1 MLERAWYER
10 RGAAALLEL
19 SLLRQRAD
27 CARARVDAHPRLRA
41 RAQSDTGVGM
51 VLMLQLF
58 TNNKDWILIR
68 AKRMDFVGHFQLGKL
83 SLQPISAK
91 NFIPDNI
98 F

>member
-1 MLERAWYER
+1 MLERAWYEG

-51 VLMLQLF
+51 VLMLELF
-58 TNNKDWILIR
+58 TSHEIDFDTRSKDDDGGSWE
-68 AKRMDFVGHFQLGKL
+68 KLGKL
-83 SLQPISAK
+83 SLQHISAK
-91 NFIPDNI
+91 TLFLKT
-98 F
+98 